1 MRSVCL
7 LSSGID
13 SPAAAYMMASR
24 EIEVILLHM
33 DNFGQSDTRTVEV
46 VKRIAEVLRKATGG
60 EMPLYIA
67 PYHAFQERIRVLCDG
82 SFQCVLCKRFMLRI
96 ARELAV
102 SERARAIITGDSLGQ
117 VASQTLQ
124 NIIVEQRGLELP
136 VLRPLIGLDKIE
148 IEAIAKEVGTYEL
161 SITKLPGCRYVPRK
175 PRTSA
180 TERSMDIQES
190 RLEPEAALEGII
202 SRIRR
207 VDL

>member
-1 MRSVCL
+1 
-7 LSSGID
+7 
-13 SPAAAYMMASR
+13 
-24 EIEVILLHM
+24 
-33 DNFGQSDTRTVEV
+33 
-46 VKRIAEVLRKATGG
+46 
-60 EMPLYIA
+60 MPLYIA
-67 PYHAFQERIRVLCDG
+67 PYHAFQERIKALCDG

-96 ARELAV
+96 ASELAV

-148 IEAIAKEVGTYEL
+148 IEAIAKEIGTYVL

-175 PRTSA
+175 PRTSV

-190 RLEPEAALEGII
+190 RLEPETALKGII